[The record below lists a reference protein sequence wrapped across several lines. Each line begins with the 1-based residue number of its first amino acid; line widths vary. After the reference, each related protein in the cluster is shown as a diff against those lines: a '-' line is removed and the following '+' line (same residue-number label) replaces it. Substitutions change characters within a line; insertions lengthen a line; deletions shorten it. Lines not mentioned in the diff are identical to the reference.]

1 MNNNTTVV
9 RPYMS
14 HRGIGLNELRR
25 LAQIKRQ
32 NTLKSGQERQ
42 IPHMAGSFGFK

>member
-1 MNNNTTVV
+1 MSNSNIV

-14 HRGIGLNELRR
+14 HQDMGLNELRR

-32 NTLKSGQERQ
+32 NTIKFDQERPV
-42 IPHMAGSFGFK
+42 PHMAGSFGFK

>member
-1 MNNNTTVV
+1 MSNSNIV

-25 LAQIKRQ
+25 LVEAKRQ
-32 NTLKSGQERQ
+32 NALKSGQGRPV
-42 IPHMAGSFGFK
+42 PHMAGQFGYK